1 MYSNY
6 SEITSN
12 TIKNKLTKSF
22 AWMFMGLLITGIVGT
37 ISYAS
42 GFLFVLMSIPYAYLG
57 IIFVPIILCL
67 FFGKA
72 MCSSSSTA
80 IKVMFI
86 LYAFS
91 MGFSMASLGL
101 AYDLGV
107 IGIAFGISSFYFLC
121 LVLIG
126 ITTKRDL
133 SKVGTLCM
141 VGLFAILISQIF
153 LALFH
158 VAYDVRM
165 YSILGLL
172 IFTGLTAWD
181 VQNMNRVLTY
191 SNGQSVEQEKM
202 SIYFAL
208 QLYLDF
214 INIFLY
220 ILRLVGSKNN

>member
-6 SEITSN
+6 SEISSHSL
-12 TIKNKLTKSF
+12 KNKLTKSF
-22 AWMFMGLLITGIVGT
+22 AWMFLGVLLTGIVAT
-37 ISYAS
+37 FTYAS
-42 GFLFVLMSIPYAYLG
+42 GFLMVLMNIPFLYLFL
-57 IIFVPIILCL
+57 IFFPIVLCL

-72 MCSSSSTA
+72 MQASSSSA

-86 LYAFS
+86 LYALS
-91 MGFSMASLGL
+91 MGISMASLGL
-101 AYDLGV
+101 SYNLGV
-107 IGIAFGISSFYFLC
+107 IGIAFGVSSFYFLC

-126 ITTKRDL
+126 LTTKRDL
-133 SKVGTLCM
+133 SKIGTLCM

-158 VAYDVRM
+158 VNYSVRF

-181 VQNMNRVLTY
+181 VQKMNQVLTF
-191 SNGQSVEQEKM
+191 SNGQVVEQEKM

-214 INIFLY
+214 VNIFLY